1 MVLFTLAAIRIF
13 SASTILRARS
23 FFCEAPIKHKTFL
36 HYKKVMSAAWSK
48 CVLQDRAL
56 KILL

>member
-1 MVLFTLAAIRIF
+1 MVLPTLAAIRVF

-36 HYKKVMSAAWSK
+36 HYKNVMSASWSK
-48 CVLQDRAL
+48 RVAAPR
-56 KILL
+56 

>member
-1 MVLFTLAAIRIF
+1 MDRRPLCCGPF
-13 SASTILRARS
+13 STLRARS

-36 HYKKVMSAAWSK
+36 HYKNVMSATRSK
-48 CVLQDRAL
+48 RLLQDRAL